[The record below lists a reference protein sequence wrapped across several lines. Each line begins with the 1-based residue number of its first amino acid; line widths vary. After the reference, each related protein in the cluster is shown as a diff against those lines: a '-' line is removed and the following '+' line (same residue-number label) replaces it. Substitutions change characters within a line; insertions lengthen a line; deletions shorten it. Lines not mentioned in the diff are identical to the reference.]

1 MNVLKI
7 FVIFLGT
14 LLGSTDTTTATAQPI
29 VLKFNVHAANGSV
42 SGTID
47 LTIDLGKNQFQY
59 DGLYEI
65 QSVTEK
71 SITGILVSHPK
82 NAYGID
88 VLVLNRDTG
97 EYVVADVGLHCEGKS
112 CANQVGPD
120 VSIFRGYC
128 KRAVL

>member
-14 LLGSTDTTTATAQPI
+14 LLGWIHTIKATAQPI
-29 VLKFNVHAANGSV
+29 VLKCKAATA
-42 SGTID
+42 SGLSAGTRD
-47 LTIDLGKNQFQY
+47 LTIDLGQNQIQY
-59 DGLYEI
+59 GALYDI

-71 SITGILVSHPK
+71 SITGIQVNHPK
-82 NAYGID
+82 NAYGIT

-97 EYVVADVGLHCEGKS
+97 EYIVADVGLHCEDKR
-112 CANQVGPD
+112 CENQVGPD
-120 VSIFRGYC
+120 ISIFRGYC